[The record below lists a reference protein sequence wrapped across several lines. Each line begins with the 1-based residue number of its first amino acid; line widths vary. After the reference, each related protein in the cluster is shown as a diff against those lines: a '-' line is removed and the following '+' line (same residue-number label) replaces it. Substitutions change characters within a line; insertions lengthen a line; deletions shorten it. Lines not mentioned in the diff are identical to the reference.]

1 MMVFLLLAPGM
12 LYAITSREVSAELTS
27 VVVTEGACTVLGLVF
42 CHSRSLFGVSL
53 QLLVLQ
59 LVPGLPLLGIDLE

>member
-12 LYAITSREVSAELTS
+12 LYAITSREVSTEVTFVA
-27 VVVTEGACTVLGLVF
+27 VTEGVCTVLGVVF
-42 CHSRSLFGVSL
+42 CHSRSFSGISL

-59 LVPGLPLLGIDLE
+59 LVPGLSLLGIDL